1 MSFPVESRSR
11 ERRRGVRCGVGG
23 RNGEHGDAAHPRGA
37 DSSVGTSGRERRRR
51 LGVAGLPA
59 RRRGNGK
66 SPRAPHTETRWRGR
80 LPGAA
85 GWGRTASE
93 GPGSPAGQSV
103 RDRARAKAKTRLRGR
118 TPLSGC
124 GAGKGSSAPKSVA
137 VGAPGAF
144 CRGRV
149 VPAVGRLGP
158 AVARQAGSAGGPSDA
173 RALRAAWLA
182 RCPGTLTVAG
192 RERWGRERWAG
203 GAGGAGARV
212 GLGGGGQRR
221 RRLGRAP
228 RAAGRAASIMGCLAG
243 RWLPAT
249 IMGCLPGRGGGRPLW
264 DVRPGCDY
272 YGMFGGGVTTGG
284 GCPLPRPQ

>member
-212 GLGGGGQRR
+212 GLGGGGNGGGGLAEPRGLRGGRR
-221 RRLGRAP
+221 VLWDAWLDGGSRRLLWDA
-228 RAAGRAASIMGCLAG
+228 CLG
-243 RWLPAT
+243 GGGTT
-249 IMGCLPGRGGGRPLW
+249 IMGCAPG
-264 DVRPGCDY
+264 V
-272 YGMFGGGVTTGG
+272 
-284 GCPLPRPQ
+284 